1 MDSLLAFFLIFAS
14 LWVLQLYGTAK
25 QGQHFMRQVSRLR
38 PLGET
43 AIGASSMDRLKRR
56 VYVCLAADATDRVT
70 GAIELGGI
78 TIFSRAKEV
87 DELVGRPLVDLAH
100 DGSQER
106 RALAARMAARTLLG
120 EPLDVPIKPRRKW
133 TIAGPGRAGS
143 AADPAAERPR
153 DHVDGRSASSEP
165 PSRLPRSPRS
175 AGEDTPEVR
184 G

>member
-1 MDSLLAFFLIFAS
+1 MDRLLPFFLIFAV

-70 GAIELGGI
+70 GAIELSGV
-78 TIFSRAKEV
+78 TIFARAQDI
-87 DELVGRPLVDLAH
+87 DELIGRPLIELAR

-106 RALAARMAARTLLG
+106 RALAARMAAKTLLG
-120 EPLDVPIKPRRKW
+120 EELDVPIKERRKW
-133 TIAGPGRAGS
+133 TIGGPGRA
-143 AADPAAERPR
+143 AQP
-153 DHVDGRSASSEP
+153 DGTAQPGGARSD
-165 PSRLPRSPRS
+165 
-175 AGEDTPEVR
+175 GEDAPEVR